1 MHRII
6 FQLFRNQWDFSSLLL
21 GLLGCYWGYCLAP
34 GATGLLRTN
43 ACYSCTKKATGKYD
57 QLKVRG
63 HAAVTE
69 ERVVE
74 GKDCGKTGL

>member
-1 MHRII
+1 MPATA
-6 FQLFRNQWDFSSLLL
+6 
-21 GLLGCYWGYCLAP
+21 AP
-34 GATGLLRTN
+34 
-43 ACYSCTKKATGKYD
+43 KKARGKYD

-63 HAAVTE
+63 HAAVTG